1 MSTEQ
6 TEKPDVRMW
15 LAAVAVAALGTWVM
29 YDALPGI
36 NWSMWTAAASIGL
49 LLFQRQ
55 SLPRA
60 VLIPI
65 AGAVIIALGAA
76 VTADEFMLFLSVL
89 SVIMLLAFA
98 MLLSPDPRIRRIT
111 AGFFVSA
118 PIVAFATAI
127 SQTFSRVSN
136 ALQLVRSD
144 RARSVLRGL
153 MITVPV
159 VVVFALLLSNADPI
173 FADWREAVK
182 RLLMNWEFLP
192 RTVFFFGLLTLA
204 LGAYSFAIYG
214 QPYTAPLLDY
224 KPRKFLGPTER
235 VILLGSVAVL
245 FWIFLGVQLSY
256 LFGNLPQVQGS
267 GMTFAEYARRGFA
280 ELTVVAT
287 ASAVLILV
295 SERFGESGQRSG
307 QIRIATLAVLI
318 AVLLLLSSAFN
329 RVLLYE
335 EAYGFTTARL
345 YAQAYMLIVAAA
357 VFALGWEMRGE
368 IDPSRLFRRVF
379 TIATVTFIVLIYWNH
394 HAWIANRNI
403 DQATKTGK
411 LDTVYLTRDLGFD
424 AVPTIVDRLP
434 TIPEPS
440 RSDLKRALIA
450 RYAKRPRLY
459 DSKWYEFNM
468 RRSAAAEALKRL

>member
-1 MSTEQ
+1 
-6 TEKPDVRMW
+6 MW
-15 LAAVAVAALGTWVM
+15 VAALAVAALGTWVM

-36 NWSMWTAAASIGL
+36 NWGIWTAAASIGL
-49 LLFQRQ
+49 LLFQRDA
-55 SLPRA
+55 LPRA

-65 AGAVIIALGAA
+65 AGAVIIAIGAS

-111 AGFFVSA
+111 AGFFVAA
-118 PIVAFATAI
+118 PIVAFATAV
-127 SQTFSRVSN
+127 SQTFSRVSS

-144 RARSVLRGL
+144 RARSIVRGL
-153 MITVPV
+153 MITLPV
-159 VVVFALLLSNADPI
+159 VIIFALLLSNADPI

-182 RLLMNWEFLP
+182 NLLTSWEFIP
-192 RTVFFFGLLTLA
+192 RTVFFFGLLTIA
-204 LGAYSFAIYG
+204 LGAYAFAIYG
-214 QPYTAPLLDY
+214 RPHAAPVLDY
-224 KPRKFLGPTER
+224 TPRKFLGPTER
-235 VILLGSVAVL
+235 LILLVSVALL
-245 FWIFLGVQLSY
+245 FWIFLAVQLSY

-287 ASAVLILV
+287 ATAVLILV
-295 SERFGESGQRSG
+295 SERFGESGARAG
-307 QIRIATLAVLI
+307 QIRIATFAVLI

-357 VFALGWEMRGE
+357 VFALGWEMRGD

-379 TIATVTFIVLIYWNH
+379 TIATATFIALIYWNH

-403 DQATKTGK
+403 DQAATTGK

-434 TIPEPS
+434 TIPEPY
-440 RSDLKRALIA
+440 RSELKRALTA

-459 DSKWYEFNM
+459 DSAWYEFNL
-468 RRSAAAEALKRL
+468 RRSAAADALKRMQN

>member
-1 MSTEQ
+1 
-6 TEKPDVRMW
+6 
-15 LAAVAVAALGTWVM
+15 
-29 YDALPGI
+29 
-36 NWSMWTAAASIGL
+36 
-49 LLFQRQ
+49 
-55 SLPRA
+55 
-60 VLIPI
+60 
-65 AGAVIIALGAA
+65 
-76 VTADEFMLFLSVL
+76 MLFLSVL

-98 MLLSPDPRIRRIT
+98 MLLSPDPRLRRIT

-127 SQTFSRVSN
+127 SQTFGRVSN

-144 RARSVLRGL
+144 RARSVVRGL
-153 MITVPV
+153 MITLPV
-159 VVVFALLLSNADPI
+159 VIIFALLLSNADPI

-182 RLLMNWEFLP
+182 NLLKSWEFIP
-192 RTVFFFGLLTLA
+192 RTVFFFGLLTIA

-214 QPYTAPLLDY
+214 RPHTTPLVDYT
-224 KPRKFLGPTER
+224 PRKFLGPTER
-235 VILLGSVAVL
+235 LILLVSVAVL
-245 FWIFLGVQLSY
+245 FWIFLAVQLSY

-295 SERFGESGQRSG
+295 SERFGESGGRAG
-307 QIRIATLAVLI
+307 QIRIATFAVLV
-318 AVLLLLSSAFN
+318 AVLLLLFSAFN

-357 VFALGWEMRGE
+357 IFALGWEMRGD

-379 TIATVTFIVLIYWNH
+379 TFATATFIVLIYWNH

-403 DQATKTGK
+403 DQAATTGK

-434 TIPEPS
+434 TIPEPA
-440 RSDLKRALIA
+440 RSELKRALTA

-459 DSKWYEFNM
+459 DNVWYEFNM
-468 RRSAAAEALKRL
+468 RRSAAADALKRMQD